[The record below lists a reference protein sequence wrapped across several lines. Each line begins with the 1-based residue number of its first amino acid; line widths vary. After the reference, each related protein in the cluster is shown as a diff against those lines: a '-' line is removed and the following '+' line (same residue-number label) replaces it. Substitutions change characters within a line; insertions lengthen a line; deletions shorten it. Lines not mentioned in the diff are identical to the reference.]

1 MHLLKIIKKTTK
13 TNLFISLVLLYLSI
27 IIVFGFI
34 YWRVANISSGE
45 FFVFQNDI
53 NMNIKINAFKNR
65 MKVNI
70 YSRDFNNAIGKLIV
84 SEEYTRPLVKLL
96 DDKENE
102 LHIFTLNKPLGE
114 LWANYYYLLLEGRG
128 ITHMKVESIEEKQL
142 NKDLNVYKIT
152 LDLYKNNNEKYT
164 LYKNSDKI
172 KFNKY
177 GSIVIWTK
185 ESIDEESFH
194 QDDVV
199 YPLGFYFVSIM
210 ENSIS
215 FLDDSAIVLK
225 EIDNGKFK
233 YPLWNFLYF
242 SVVTIT
248 TLGYGDIL
256 PNSTLVRT
264 LVMFEVVS
272 GVIIMGMFIPCLLW
286 NKKN

>member
-34 YWRVANISSGE
+34 YWRVANISSRE

-53 NMNIKINAFKNR
+53 NMNIKINAFRSR

-70 YSRDFNNAIGKLIV
+70 YSRDFNNAIRKLIV

-128 ITHMKVESIEEKQL
+128 ITHMKVESIKEKQL

-152 LDLYKNNNEKYT
+152 LDLYKNNNEKYA

-172 KFNKY
+172 NFDKY
-177 GSIVIWTK
+177 SSIVIWTK
-185 ESIDEESFH
+185 DSIDEESFH
-194 QDDVV
+194 KDDVI